1 MLQMCLCLQPLF
13 TILSQAD
20 ISMGTNL
27 MILFVRFAFV
37 VRPSKFVGILKDQM
51 DVDFYAILIV
61 FIFAI

>member
-1 MLQMCLCLQPLF
+1 M
-13 TILSQAD
+13 LSQAD
-20 ISMGTNL
+20 IFMGTNL